1 MGRGQSG
8 NADSISEA
16 IKNVEVGRMMA
27 ALEGYKKTGRKRHP
41 REMASRKC
49 DLGEGCDCE
58 GHQQTNGR

>member
-27 ALEGYKKTGRKRHP
+27 ALDGYKKTGRKRHP
-41 REMASRKC
+41 REMASWKC
-49 DLGEGCDCE
+49 DLGEGCD
-58 GHQQTNGR
+58 